1 MYIYYNMANALWVS
15 EYETFTF
22 LQSMFYYYPNSFQT
36 IKSAYNSTNRSFIL
50 TPKAF
55 AILSSLSRSQTKVL
69 FSIHEIV
76 GWGISVSLE
85 SFD

>member
-1 MYIYYNMANALWVS
+1 MYIYYNMANAPWVS
-15 EYETFTF
+15 EYEPFI
-22 LQSMFYYYPNSFQT
+22 LPQSMFYYHTNSYQT
-36 IKSAYNSTNRSFIL
+36 IHPLHNSTNRSFIL